1 MQGIA
6 RATGGMGMEDWTAED
21 WAIARRELPL
31 AMAVFE
37 KVRSL
42 RARFHVPGH
51 QGMGFDPLG
60 DRWGSA
66 FLDDLTELEGLD
78 NLAVPSGAIA
88 EAQAL
93 AAQTFGADQSWFLV
107 NGSTVGLQAALLAVS
122 RINPSDRQKI
132 VIGRNAHQSILTG
145 LVLSGLQPVWVQPEI
160 NDVWAIATHITPE
173 AIAQALDA
181 NPDACA
187 VCIVSPTYYG
197 TTSDV
202 RAIAR
207 LCHRR
212 GIPLIV
218 DEAHGGHFMAHPDL
232 PQPALAEGA
241 DIVIQSAHKTLGSL
255 TQSAF
260 LHWQGSADSLKNLK
274 TSLGDS
280 LRLLQSSSPS
290 YLLMTSLDVARSQL
304 QRHGYQDWQRALNLA
319 RDLCD
324 RLDQMPKF
332 TGLQHRYQDLTRVVI
347 SGAALGWSGYALDEY
362 LDRHGIAVEIGD
374 PGAIGLVITPQ
385 TQPDAIQ
392 MLVQTLQSLPPA
404 PDPPDV
410 LTLQPQYLSAF
421 SETVLT
427 PREAWFSPKQAAA
440 LDDAM
445 GEVCAEWICPYPPG
459 IPVLMPGEKITT
471 DALDYLKTIRA
482 IGGELSGVSDPEFRM
497 IQVIKTL

>member
-1 MQGIA
+1 MEGW
-6 RATGGMGMEDWTAED
+6 TGDD

-31 AMAVFE
+31 ATAVFE

-42 RARFHVPGH
+42 RARFYVPGH
-51 QGMGFDPLG
+51 QGVGFDPLG

-88 EAQAL
+88 EAQIL

-132 VIGRNAHQSILTG
+132 IIGRNAHQSILTG
-145 LVLSGLQPVWVQPEI
+145 LVLSGLEPAWVQPEI
-160 NDVWAIATHITPE
+160 NDVWAIATHVTPE

-181 NPDACA
+181 NPDTCA

-202 RAIAR
+202 GAIADY
-207 LCHRR
+207 CHQR

-232 PQPALAEGA
+232 PQSALAAGA

-260 LHWQGSADSLKNLK
+260 LHWQGSTDSLKTLK

-290 YLLMTSLDVARSQL
+290 YLLMTSLDVARSHL
-304 QRHGYQDWQRALNLA
+304 QKHGHGDWQRALNLA
-319 RDLCD
+319 RDLRD

-332 TGLQHRYQDLTRVVI
+332 IVLQHRHQDPTRVVI
-347 SGAALGWSGYALDEY
+347 SGTALGWSGYALDDY
-362 LDRHGIAVEIGD
+362 LDSQGIAVEIGD

-385 TQPDAIQ
+385 TQPNAIQ
-392 MLVQTLQSLPPA
+392 MLVQTLRSLPPA
-404 PDPPDV
+404 PDTLDV
-410 LTLQPQYLSAF
+410 STLQSQSLSAF
-421 SETVLT
+421 SEMVLT
-427 PREAWFSPKQAAA
+427 PREAWFSPKQAIAI
-440 LDDAM
+440 DDAM
-445 GEVCAEWICPYPPG
+445 GQICAEWICPYPPG
-459 IPVLMPGEKITT
+459 IPILMPGEKITT
-471 DALDYLKTIRA
+471 DTLDYLKTIWA
-482 IGGELSGVSDPEFRM
+482 IGGELSGVSDSEFQT
-497 IQVIKTL
+497 IQVIETCPK